1 MMSMELLIPDLR
13 KAALEL
19 LLQVPRGKV
28 TTYRA
33 LAIALGDPIASR
45 AVGQI
50 MAANEEPDRYPCY
63 KVVHSD
69 GRVGA
74 YSGPGGEAAKI
85 ERLRAEG
92 IPVHGGRI
100 PNLKEYVFYSF
111 KSAKP
116 LTRLRKLQEELSER
130 VRRTPLRGDY
140 QTAGGVDL
148 SYPDNWTGVG
158 AYVLMELGGGRPLAT
173 EVARFEISFP
183 YIPTYLAFR
192 ELPVLLPLLE
202 RVKEQ
207 GRLADVI
214 LVDGSGILHPRH
226 VGIASHLGV
235 LLDAPT
241 VGVTKSLLYGE
252 VDLSGM
258 EAGEVRSVID
268 PQSGDAIGAAIKTQ
282 ERAEPI
288 FVSVGHGID
297 LEGAI
302 ELVLRLSLKKLPE
315 PIRLA
320 HLASKEAAYGKR
332 APQGQRD
339 LGL

>member
-1 MMSMELLIPDLR
+1 MMGMEIPDLR

-19 LLQVPRGKV
+19 LLQVPKGKV

-50 MAANEEPDRYPCY
+50 MAANEQPDRYPCY

-74 YSGPGGEAAKI
+74 YSAPGGEAAKI
-85 ERLRAEG
+85 ARLQAEG
-92 IPVHGGRI
+92 IPVRDGKI
-100 PNLKEYVFYSF
+100 LNLKEHVFYSF
-111 KSAKP
+111 RSEKP
-116 LTRLRKLQEELSER
+116 LVKLKKLQEELSER

-140 QTAGGVDL
+140 QTVGGVDL
-148 SYPDNWTGVG
+148 SYPDPWTGIG
-158 AYVLMELGGGRPLAT
+158 AYVLMDLAGGRPLAT
-173 EVARFEISFP
+173 EVAHCEISFP

-202 RVKEQ
+202 QVKEQ
-207 GRLADVI
+207 GKLADVV

-235 LLDAPT
+235 LLNTPT
-241 VGVTKSLLYGE
+241 VGVTKSLLYGQ
-252 VDLSGM
+252 VDLEDM
-258 EAGEVRSVID
+258 EPKEVRSVID
-268 PQSGDAIGAAIKTQ
+268 PQSGEVIGAAIKTQ

-288 FVSVGHGID
+288 FVSIGHGID
-297 LEGAI
+297 LEAATS
-302 ELVLRLSLKKLPE
+302 LVLRLCSKRLPE
-315 PIRLA
+315 PIRRA
-320 HLASKEAAYGKR
+320 HLASKEAAYP
-332 APQGQRD
+332 AEPQGQKA
-339 LGL
+339 LEL